1 MYEEINSNN
10 YNNNI
15 AEEQRQTLT
24 EYLTTTIYLLK
35 TKHNYLLTH
44 SL

>member
-15 AEEQRQTLT
+15 EEEQRQTLT
-24 EYLTTTIYLLK
+24 EYLTTKIYLL
-35 TKHNYLLTH
+35 
-44 SL
+44 

>member
-1 MYEEINSNN
+1 MYEEINSDN
-10 YNNNI
+10 NNNI
-15 AEEQRQTLT
+15 EEEQRQTLT